1 MYLFCF
7 DVEEGGVK
15 SMLRDYPKEVILKSG
30 EKVILRPM
38 VKEDEQRLLDFF
50 LRLPEK
56 DRLFL
61 KNDVTDPDV
70 IKSWAQNI
78 NYEHVIPILAEI
90 DGRIIGDATLH
101 VRTTDQPLNIGEVR
115 IVIDTDFRRRG
126 LGTRLAKEV
135 YYLALSKKMNRL
147 VAEVVEDQ
155 YAVIKTFE
163 VLGFRREK
171 VLENQAKDLHGRKHN
186 LVVMTENVD
195 ALWKAIEDLLRKDV
209 ADRSRG

>member
-1 MYLFCF
+1 
-7 DVEEGGVK
+7 
-15 SMLRDYPKEVILKSG
+15 MLRDYPKEVILKSG

-90 DGRIIGDATLH
+90 DDRIIGDATLH

-115 IVIDTDFRRRG
+115 IVIDKDFRRRG
-126 LGTRLAKEV
+126 LGARLAKEV

-163 VLGFRREK
+163 ALGFRKEK

-186 LVVMTENVD
+186 LVIMTENVD
-195 ALWKAIEDLLRKDV
+195 ALRKAIEDLLRKDV

>member
-1 MYLFCF
+1 
-7 DVEEGGVK
+7 
-15 SMLRDYPKEVILKSG
+15 MLRDYPKEVTLKSG

-50 LRLPEK
+50 LRLPEE

-61 KNDVTDPDV
+61 KNDVTDPNV

-90 DGRIIGDATLH
+90 GDRIIGDATLH
-101 VRTTDQPLNIGEVR
+101 RRTTDRPLDIGEVR
-115 IVIDTDFRRRG
+115 IVIDKDFRRRG
-126 LGTRLAKEV
+126 LGTRLAREI

-155 YAVIKTFE
+155 HAVIKTFKI
-163 VLGFRREK
+163 LGFRQEK
-171 VLENQAKDLHGRKHN
+171 VLENQARDLHGKKHN
-186 LVVMTENVD
+186 LVIMTEDVD
-195 ALWKAIEDLLRKDV
+195 ALWKATEDLLHKDM
-209 ADRSRG
+209 ADRSRE